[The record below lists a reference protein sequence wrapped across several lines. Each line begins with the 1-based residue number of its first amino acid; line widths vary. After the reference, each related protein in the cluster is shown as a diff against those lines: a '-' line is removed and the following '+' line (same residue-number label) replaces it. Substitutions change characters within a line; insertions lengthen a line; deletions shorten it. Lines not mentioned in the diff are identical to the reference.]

1 MKHIKNYKIILG
13 ITFIFIFINL
23 YVVLYQGNIKLPN
36 KNWSKEI
43 AIESLKLPDQYRNI
57 DNDDMELIKFN
68 EYYYLI
74 YFSEN
79 TLTLNQ
85 YDINLNL
92 IDSTKIEKAVL
103 TVDDLNVY
111 LDNLNNLHIN
121 FLENTKLHT
130 WSVNLDGKIL
140 RTTVDA
146 YNVQKVK
153 YFEENILYS
162 KYNKIY
168 LNNKKIIGIDK
179 FIDLSFFEKDNA
191 FYISY
196 INHNPNTY
204 THELNTLK
212 VQNNNII
219 TSKSIKDFA
228 LKASTFV
235 IDMDS
240 TELDDS
246 FALMVVIHDKKK
258 NEFFN
263 DNYEISYNLNIL
275 NESRKNS
282 QGYQFSY
289 TGKADSF
296 IQKDNDFIDI
306 RDISTT
312 NEKFP
317 NIIMTKN
324 DEKIKLTN
332 TKRFPNK
339 AKYYSFD
346 NGDHLLFSQLKR
358 NEILD
363 IYVSSTVDEHISKS
377 QKLNIIDYIGLFFS
391 TLITFFPLFIFG
403 QVHSLLFLVP
413 IFFIVVPFTFVKLNW
428 AEWNPNKVLFFSIF
442 LFLMS
447 KTIYLVFFVNPSSL
461 PAFLSDTGSRLLVA
475 YLLSGVSIYSM
486 IDRSGPVRNH
496 FYADFFTF
504 FIFDIV
510 TFTLFFSP
518 YLLL

>member
-36 KNWSKEI
+36 DNWSKEI

-92 IDSTKIEKAVL
+92 IDSIKIEKAIL

-168 LNNKKIIGIDK
+168 LNNRKIIGIDK

-204 THELNTLK
+204 THELN
-212 VQNNNII
+212 
-219 TSKSIKDFA
+219 
-228 LKASTFV
+228 
-235 IDMDS
+235 
-240 TELDDS
+240 
-246 FALMVVIHDKKK
+246 
-258 NEFFN
+258 
-263 DNYEISYNLNIL
+263 
-275 NESRKNS
+275 
-282 QGYQFSY
+282 
-289 TGKADSF
+289 
-296 IQKDNDFIDI
+296 
-306 RDISTT
+306 
-312 NEKFP
+312 
-317 NIIMTKN
+317 
-324 DEKIKLTN
+324 
-332 TKRFPNK
+332 
-339 AKYYSFD
+339 
-346 NGDHLLFSQLKR
+346 
-358 NEILD
+358 
-363 IYVSSTVDEHISKS
+363 
-377 QKLNIIDYIGLFFS
+377 
-391 TLITFFPLFIFG
+391 
-403 QVHSLLFLVP
+403 
-413 IFFIVVPFTFVKLNW
+413 
-428 AEWNPNKVLFFSIF
+428 
-442 LFLMS
+442 
-447 KTIYLVFFVNPSSL
+447 
-461 PAFLSDTGSRLLVA
+461 
-475 YLLSGVSIYSM
+475 
-486 IDRSGPVRNH
+486 
-496 FYADFFTF
+496 
-504 FIFDIV
+504 
-510 TFTLFFSP
+510 
-518 YLLL
+518 